1 MNYIVLIIIILF
13 FIVYLNSLNTNEYFY
28 VDTHFFKIYKIF
40 KTPEEIK
47 NGLMF
52 KKEALPEN
60 SAALF
65 VFKEPR
71 NVSFWMKNTYI
82 PLDLIYLN
90 SDYRVIKLY
99 SNTKPLSL
107 KGHHGKYVKY
117 ALECNSGTII
127 SKNIKINDKIIL
139 T

>member
-1 MNYIVLIIIILF
+1 MNYIVLTIIILF
-13 FIVYLNSLNTNEYFY
+13 FIVYLNTLNTNEYFY
-28 VDTHFFKIYKIF
+28 VDTHFLKIYKLF

-52 KKEALPEN
+52 KKEALPQN

-65 VFKEPR
+65 MFKEPR

-107 KGHHGKYVKY
+107 KSYTGNYVKY